1 MCVVSVC
8 VAATLCEPT
17 VEKRRVLSR
26 VRRGALYL
34 SHRRVRAEPGP
45 NVPQTEFAARNTRA
59 ERTPLTVTKNRC
71 CCRGCRGVS
80 RSAVRSM
87 RGRCPLALRRV
98 ASVSACGV
106 CVSRVGCGRVDVHS

>member
-34 SHRRVRAEPGP
+34 SHRRLHDRACDADAVNERAGGGRGLGP
-45 NVPQTEFAARNTRA
+45 
-59 ERTPLTVTKNRC
+59 KDC
-71 CCRGCRGVS
+71 C
-80 RSAVRSM
+80 VRSS
-87 RGRCPLALRRV
+87 RR
-98 ASVSACGV
+98 SV
-106 CVSRVGCGRVDVHS
+106 